1 MRMENPKAGRKGN
14 LNVATEVSEKTTF
27 TKQFENWRQITIS
40 DFFWKFNSD
49 LIFGWQTSGFSNS
62 PVSSRGWAQESKG
75 GYSGVPKGTSPE
87 QFSAVFL
94 KLLSWGVELVVPK
107 LTVLYNSSTEV
118 CRPNWRMLCGSAT
131 GRSRA
136 TARRHEAAS

>member
-27 TKQFENWRQITIS
+27 TKQFENWRQITNS

-75 GYSGVPKGTSPE
+75 RYSGVSKGTSLE
-87 QFSAVFL
+87 QILPAVL
-94 KLLSWGVELVVPK
+94 YKLLSWGFELVPK